1 MEEDEE
7 ASDDPAGDIRSRY
20 LKQIFRSNNFRG
32 VNMGNEALEAALDAL
47 VSQLRETEEYRN
59 YRARFEDIRHDE
71 SAMECVM
78 HIRELN
84 MSVQQ
89 MSEDDYERESENL
102 ASRMEELCS
111 DSRVGDFI
119 LAEVD
124 FSKLFQYIT
133 ERLVGTLDD

>member
-1 MEEDEE
+1 
-7 ASDDPAGDIRSRY
+7 
-20 LKQIFRSNNFRG
+20 
-32 VNMGNEALEAALDAL
+32 
-47 VSQLRETEEYRN
+47 
-59 YRARFEDIRHDE
+59 
-71 SAMECVM
+71 M

>member
-1 MEEDEE
+1 
-7 ASDDPAGDIRSRY
+7 
-20 LKQIFRSNNFRG
+20 
-32 VNMGNEALEAALDAL
+32 MGNEALEAALSAL
-47 VSQLRETEEYRN
+47 VEQLRETEEYRN
-59 YRARFEDIRHDE
+59 YRDRFEDIRND
-71 SAMECVM
+71 AAALECVS

-89 MSEDDYERESENL
+89 MSEEEYERESENL
-102 ASRMEELCS
+102 SARMEELCS
-111 DSRVGDFI
+111 DQKVGDFI

>member
-1 MEEDEE
+1 
-7 ASDDPAGDIRSRY
+7 
-20 LKQIFRSNNFRG
+20 
-32 VNMGNEALEAALDAL
+32 MGNEALEAALDAL
-47 VSQLRETEEYRN
+47 VKQLRETEEYKN
-59 YRARFEDIRHDE
+59 YRDRFEDIRHDTE
-71 SAMECVM
+71 AMECVM

-89 MSEDDYERESENL
+89 MSEDDYERESENI

-119 LAEVD
+119 LAEID

-133 ERLVGTLDD
+133 EKLVGTLDD